1 MPTSKKA
8 AKSTTKTAKRRPKT
22 LRVSSRKGAKLTTI
36 VKDLRLAFGEI
47 GCLGCRSGIDRIIIA
62 DPVIR
67 NIR

>member
-8 AKSTTKTAKRRPKT
+8 AKSTKKAPPKT

-36 VKDLRLAFGEI
+36 VKDLRLALGEI